1 MYHEGKVFPKDGTTA
16 IKWST
21 KAADQGDANAQSYLG
36 DIYAKGKGVPKN
48 VKSAVKWFTLA
59 AEQGD
64 ADSQYNLGQM
74 YREGKVLPES
84 DKTPLTWFARSWYT
98 KAAMGGVESSL
109 LSQLIR
115 AFCYKFLN

>member
-98 KAAMGGVESSL
+98 KAADGGSRIISL
-109 LSQLIR
+109 NS
-115 AFCYKFLN
+115 LNKGY

>member
-1 MYHEGKVFPKDGTTA
+1 MYHQGKVFPKDGTTA
-16 IKWST
+16 LKWFT
-21 KAADQGDANAQSYLG
+21 KAADQGDVNAQSYLG

-84 DKTPLTWFARSWYT
+84 DKTSLTWFARSWYT
-98 KAAMGGVESSL
+98 KAADGGSRTLHFYSMNTGIVL
-109 LSQLIR
+109 
-115 AFCYKFLN
+115 